1 MDNMNG
7 IKTNWTSYVSMKIK
21 GSEIKRVINAK
32 LQIGKRHKKTE
43 EEEEEEEEE
52 TVTKIST
59 HATSIKNDTVM

>member
-32 LQIGKRHKKTE
+32 LKIGKRHKKTE
-43 EEEEEEEEE
+43 L
-52 TVTKIST
+52 TGRSPLRRRRST
-59 HATSIKNDTVM
+59 RDCSTI